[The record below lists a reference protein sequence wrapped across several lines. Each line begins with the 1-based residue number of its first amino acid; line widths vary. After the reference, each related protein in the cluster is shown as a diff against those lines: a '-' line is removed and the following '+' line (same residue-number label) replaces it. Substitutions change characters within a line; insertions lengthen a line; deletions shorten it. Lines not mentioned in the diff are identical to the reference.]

1 MINLDDI
8 EIIDEF
14 EDDEP
19 APDPR
24 KRGPQIGK
32 IQIIDQTD
40 DWVAINKPAF
50 VPSLPER
57 GKHTA
62 QSVQEWAKAQW
73 PNAILC
79 HRIDRETDRK
89 STRLN
94 SSHIP
99 LSRMPSSA

>member
-19 APDPR
+19 AIDPR
-24 KRGPQIGK
+24 KRGPLIGK
-32 IQIIDQTD
+32 IQIVDQAE

-57 GKHTA
+57 GKYTA
-62 QSVQEWAKAQW
+62 QSVQEWAKINGQT
-73 PNAILC
+73 PSFVI
-79 HRIDRETDRK
+79 E
-89 STRLN
+89 STERL
-94 SSHIP
+94 
-99 LSRMPSSA
+99 LDYC

>member
-32 IQIIDQTD
+32 IQIIDQTG

-57 GKHTA
+57 GK
-62 QSVQEWAKAQW
+62 
-73 PNAILC
+73 
-79 HRIDRETDRK
+79 DRK

-94 SSHIP
+94 SSH
-99 LSRMPSSA
+99 